1 LLASERL
8 AAEHVVR
15 VGDRHA
21 DIVAAKANGMRSIGV
36 LWGYGSRDELLEA
49 GADTVC
55 VAPADLPA
63 CVARVVEPR
72 DG

>member
-36 LWGYGSRDELLEA
+36 LWGLRL
-49 GADTVC
+49 
-55 VAPADLPA
+55 
-63 CVARVVEPR
+63 AR
-72 DG
+72 

>member
-8 AAEHVVR
+8 AAEHVVM

-36 LWGYGSRDELLEA
+36 LWGYGSRDELSRPA
-49 GADTVC
+49 PTPCAW
-55 VAPADLPA
+55 PADLPA